1 MPAPAHCPTIVILMK
16 TKRILAGVA
25 FLLMACQG
33 PLFAAGKGEVKAELS
48 AIVAKINAKL
58 TAGKDTEG
66 DLDGELAEFDTLL
79 AAHPGEKTDD
89 VSQILVMKA
98 SVYLTIFHDTDK
110 ALPLIQKLKTDF
122 PDTTLGRQADEM
134 ISELEKQAAQE
145 RIQRSLAV
153 GTVFPDFSEKDTSG
167 RPLSVA
173 NYKGKIVLVDFWATW
188 CPPCLAEL
196 PNVVKTYRQDHAKG
210 FEIIGIS
217 LDREGDGDKLA
228 QFTKEHDMPWPQFFD
243 GQYWNSKLA
252 AKYGV
257 NSIPCTFLIDGEGRI
272 IGKNLRD
279 EELSQAVAK
288 ALAAK

>member
-1 MPAPAHCPTIVILMK
+1 MK
-16 TKRILAGVA
+16 TKLIRAGA
-25 FLLMACQG
+25 ALFLLACHG
-33 PLFAAGKGEVKAELS
+33 PLFAAETRDVTTELS
-48 AIVAKINAKL
+48 ALVEKINAKL
-58 TAGKDTEG
+58 VAGRNTEA
-66 DLDGELAEFDTLL
+66 DLDSELTAFDTLL
-79 AAHPGEKTDD
+79 AAHKGEKTDD

-98 SVYLTIFHDTDK
+98 SVYLTVLHDADK
-110 ALPLIQKLKTDF
+110 ALVLIRKLKTDF
-122 PDTTLGRQADEM
+122 PETTLGRQADEM
-134 ISELEKQAAQE
+134 ITGLEKQAEQE
-145 RIQRSLAV
+145 QIQRRLAI
-153 GTVFPDFSEKDTSG
+153 GSVFPDFAEKDTSG

-173 NYKGKIVLVDFWATW
+173 NYKGKVVLVDFWATW

-196 PNVVKTYRQDHAKG
+196 PNVVKTYQQDHAKG

-228 QFTKEHDMPWPQFFD
+228 QFTKDHDMPWPQFFD

-257 NSIPCTFLIDGEGRI
+257 NSIPCTFLLDDESRI

-279 EELSQAVAK
+279 DELSQAVAK